1 MCCKEGKRVKTK
13 ELQQEIQEMLKG
25 IKGITMY
32 ALIRR
37 DNEENVKKIN
47 IADEHDPTDN
57 TAQEL
62 LNGFVEAINNKFSS
76 YEDENEIIKL
86 SAADERKNGLYYYD
100 LDELPKEMEVLMK
113 ISNPETDIETFNFKE
128 DSLENISAFIIV
140 VGNAEESIVMYKQ
153 QYPIS
158 LLKRDR
164 YMLTPILH
172 KNRLIKF
179 DQDILRVDFNYQFFL
194 WNDTIYIS
202 DIDKMEKICSF
213 HNIIVNEAR
222 KSIQAIENM
231 NILDNVDVL
240 LDELDNITFARK
252 LTRVYKDSKVI
263 GKVENAQIIAFSQQH
278 SYFRNNPLKLNE
290 NKDKFL
296 LDTKKSKNT
305 FIKLLNDDLLTSGLT
320 SNDYEALAKNNA

>member
-1 MCCKEGKRVKTK
+1 MADLIDTIVYAGRLKEKSALLSSSSGGAFTA
-13 ELQQEIQEMLKG
+13 ISDFFLKNG
-25 IKGITMY
+25 NLVVAAIY
-32 ALIRR
+32 
-37 DNEENVKKIN
+37 NYENHTT
-47 IADEHDPTDN
+47 E
-57 TAQEL
+57 
-62 LNGFVEAINNKFSS
+62 FINNKFSS

>member
-1 MCCKEGKRVKTK
+1 MKTK

-37 DNEENVKKIN
+37 DNEENVKIIN

-252 LTRVYKDSKVI
+252 LTRMYKDSKVI

-305 FIKLLNDDLLTSGLT
+305 FIKLLNDDLLTSALT